1 MNSRLLLASLIT
13 WLAGCDRPGVPH
25 GAQPV
30 AHDSL
35 AWTQSAFNTNCRGCH
50 SQGAEG
56 AALPLMNANYWA
68 VATDAVVIE
77 AIAHGQGRSMPA
89 YLDDEGGPFTP
100 AQIVSLVQGMR
111 SLWGAKGSATGGE
124 GGAISPRVIAGDA
137 GAGAAVFSQACAG
150 CHGPQGSAGSV
161 IDPMYL
167 RLISDQGLWSA
178 TIYGRSDL
186 GMPSWSQT
194 MPNRPTGLTAQ
205 EVADVVSFISSHR
218 GIAQKASDGP

>member
-13 WLAGCDRPGVPH
+13 WLSGCERPGGPH
-25 GAQPV
+25 AVQPV

-56 AALPLMNANYWA
+56 AALPLMNANYWS

-89 YLDDEGGPFTP
+89 YLADEGGPFTS

-111 SLWGAKGSATGGE
+111 SLWGAKDGATGGE
-124 GGAISPRVIAGDA
+124 SVAISPRVIAGDA

-161 IDPMYL
+161 IDPLYL
-167 RLISDQGLWSA
+167 RLISNQGLWSA
-178 TIYGRSDL
+178 TVYGRSEL
-186 GMPSWSQT
+186 GMPAWNQA

-205 EVADVVSFISSHR
+205 EVADVVGWIS
-218 GIAQKASDGP
+218 AQRPKQQRVSDAP